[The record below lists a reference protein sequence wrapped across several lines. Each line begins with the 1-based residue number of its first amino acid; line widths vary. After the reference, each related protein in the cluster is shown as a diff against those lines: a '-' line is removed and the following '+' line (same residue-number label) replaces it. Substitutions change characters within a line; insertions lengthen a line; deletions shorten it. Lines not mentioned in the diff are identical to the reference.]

1 MGTDKAVGTCSLG
14 AMLNLGAQEGKVL
27 IGGRL
32 CTLRKQRGFSQ
43 GDLETATGL
52 MRSYISR
59 VERGHT
65 VPSIETLERLA
76 AALGVPLYQLFYEG
90 EEPPST
96 PHLTY
101 RPTLEELANELGAE
115 GAEAPFLLKVGK
127 LMTHVKESGRRLCS
141 ILPANSLALLRR
153 KLRRLCK
160 L

>member
-1 MGTDKAVGTCSLG
+1 M
-14 AMLNLGAQEGKVL
+14 L

-43 GDLETATGL
+43 GDLQTATGL

-65 VPSIETLERLA
+65 VPSIETLERFA

-90 EEPPST
+90 EDPPPT

-101 RPTLEELANELGAE
+101 RPTLEELANEPG
-115 GAEAPFLLKVGK
+115 
-127 LMTHVKESGRRLCS
+127 GRRQK
-141 ILPANSLALLRR
+141 PAP
-153 KLRRLCK
+153 
-160 L
+160 

>member
-14 AMLNLGAQEGKVL
+14 AMLNLGSQEGKVL

-76 AALGVPLYQLFYEG
+76 GALGVPLYQLFYEG

-101 RPTLEELANELGAE
+101 RPTLEELANEPG
-115 GAEAPFLLKVGK
+115 
-127 LMTHVKESGRRLCS
+127 GRRQK
-141 ILPANSLALLRR
+141 PAP
-153 KLRRLCK
+153 
-160 L
+160 